1 MSLSEPGRSRRLL
14 LKMGPCP
21 PEKKGGRYMTIA
33 GFSSSLL
40 FAALLFGVFSSIGNP
55 PASALPLSHVAVRP
69 IPAFA
74 RKYGMPCSA
83 CHDSWPR
90 LSPFGQAF
98 KDNGYQLMNDRDAP
112 IYQHP
117 SYWPI
122 TFRITPI
129 WHLEITNRVAVD
141 GSTPGTTVESKVT
154 TDGFDW
160 SGLDF
165 HTAGTLAKNISF
177 YVLPSSDSTGAFHF
191 ESLFARVDNLLG
203 SSWFNIKF
211 GKFELDNLLSEK
223 RILTL
228 SNVGGEYQN
237 YHFQPLVTPGGNG
250 NAVAAETLYANGIG
264 DNQVGVEW
272 MGHSKDDRTRVSAAL
287 VNSNDGQP
295 NFTSNNGTETYPT
308 GRDYNGF
315 FAASQAFQAG
325 SLGLERVGGFA
336 YVGEAPTYFR
346 DTQNGVGIPGTG
358 IGNKRYLRAG
368 FVGSWFIKKFDAT
381 TMYFHGWD
389 SAYLGS
395 NTPANQALP
404 TGARAPSWNSALVE
418 AHYTVNPRFVALS
431 RYEAIRMSQQVFAT
445 NPGNF
450 GNVDVVTV
458 GYRYYPFISSRAGF
472 AFHNE
477 YSILRQRGAAP
488 ISGRDLTTSSLLIGF
503 DFAY

>member
-1 MSLSEPGRSRRLL
+1 MQVREPAAEWPATQKISKKFSYRL
-14 LKMGPCP
+14 C
-21 PEKKGGRYMTIA
+21 
-33 GFSSSLL
+33 
-40 FAALLFGVFSSIGNP
+40 AALGIAVFLVASH
-55 PASALPLSHVAVRP
+55 PASALPVPPAGVHA

-74 RKYGMPCSA
+74 RKYDMPCSS
-83 CHDSWPR
+83 CHEAWPK

-98 KDNGYQLMNDRDAP
+98 KDNGYQLGNERDAP

-122 TFRITPI
+122 TFRITPN
-129 WHLEITNRVAVD
+129 WHRESTNRVAVD
-141 GSTPGTTVESKVT
+141 GAAPGSTVENEIT

-160 SGLDF
+160 SGLDI

-191 ESLFARVDNLLG
+191 ESVWARLDNLLG

-211 GKFELDNLLSEK
+211 GKFELDNLQSEK

-228 SNVGGEYQN
+228 SNVGGIYQN
-237 YHFQPLVTPGGNG
+237 YHFQPLVTPGAAG
-250 NAVAAETLYANGIG
+250 NALVSENLYRNGIG

-295 NFTSNNGTETYPT
+295 NFTSTNGAENFPT
-308 GRDYNGF
+308 GKSYNGY
-315 FAASQAFQAG
+315 FAASRGFEVG
-325 SLGLERVGGFA
+325 SLGLQRVGGFA
-336 YVGEAPTYFR
+336 YIGQEPTYFQF
-346 DTQNGVGIPGTG
+346 TSGGAGIAGTG
-358 IGNKRYLRAG
+358 IGNKGFYRAG
-368 FVGSWFIKKFDAT
+368 LIGMWYVKKFDVT

-389 SAYLGS
+389 SAFLGS
-395 NTPANQALP
+395 NTAANQPLP
-404 TGARAPSWNSALVE
+404 AGAQAPSWNGALIE
-418 AHYTVNPRFVALS
+418 PHYNLNPRFVAIG

-445 NPGNF
+445 NPANF
-450 GNVDVVTV
+450 GNIDVVTV
-458 GYRYYPFISSRAGF
+458 GFRFYPFISSRAGF

-488 ISGRDLTTSSLLIGF
+488 VTGRDLTTSSLLIGF